1 MHDYGTFFALVRA
14 LLRVESVVRDVVE
27 TQERLVRVLHDQVLP
42 VLQEIL
48 CCGSEFIQRIRI
60 NTQIFTIKN

>member
-1 MHDYGTFFALVRA
+1 MITFFALVRA

-42 VLQEIL
+42 VLQV
-48 CCGSEFIQRIRI
+48 IQL
-60 NTQIFTIKN
+60 